1 MKKGIKRL
9 IIVAV
14 VAGAAVGAFFIY
26 QSVAGSGEASAQ
38 FDSEPMT
45 SAAAIGDVVLS
56 VSGSGNLGA
65 GDTAAVMADGHVVID
80 EVLLAEGEYVAE
92 GDALATVDT
101 DEMGVY
107 AQQLADEI
115 EATQTGIDTKNGY
128 STVMTIKATA
138 DGWVKNAVLDEDGLI
153 EDAMSEYGYVALVAT
168 EERELIAADGSGLS
182 EGDAVRVACEGVWH
196 DGTVTSESG
205 ALYVSIDSVA
215 RTVGAEAVVY
225 DTDEKEL
232 FTGAIELA
240 AYETIESNF
249 GVITD
254 VRLDEDDEAA
264 QGEAIYKAEQYSLEV
279 QNLFEDLA
287 DMEEEYAEVTA
298 LIEAGVVTSPVNGVV
313 GSVAAKDGQTM
324 QDGEALMSIE
334 CTDTWA
340 ATVAVDELDIGTV
353 EIGQRVEVMLDSM
366 PDETFEGAVAGI
378 SQLGM
383 ASGGITT
390 YDVDIE
396 VSPSGGFMLEMT
408 LSCEITTQQALDV
421 LTVPVDAVR
430 EGMGSSYVMVAIER
444 TDAEKDAIKQLIEN
458 GELQSLTGYMGDG
471 AANLGVRMLT
481 DPTEL
486 LYGEVRGVETGLQD
500 ASNVEIISGLVEGET
515 VLLPSAGDDDSISG
529 MMQGMRGMMQG
540 MGQMPGSGS
549 GPGGGQRPG
558 Q

>member
-128 STVMTIKATA
+128 STAMTIKATA